1 MLISESQLPYKSPL
15 AVALS
20 AEHVCSDSMAGL
32 CAPERC
38 SPYRTELREQL
49 QVFRRADT
57 GRKQEEYQLLGTYEL
72 EPSSGEITKLFQDNQ
87 RQREQESRAGK
98 AWWQS

>member
-1 MLISESQLPYKSPL
+1 M
-15 AVALS
+15 
-20 AEHVCSDSMAGL
+20 
-32 CAPERC
+32 
-38 SPYRTELREQL
+38 
-49 QVFRRADT
+49 QVFRRADV

-72 EPSSGEITKLFQDNQ
+72 EPSSGEITQLFQDNQ